1 MDPLGKQTESG
12 SILKVFPNP
21 AKDYI
26 IVEYLVD
33 MPVTDQEH
41 HNIKL
46 VMIDGNGKLL
56 RNIELN
62 YSQDQL
68 VIPTENLNSGIYIF
82 NLYVYGKLE
91 KTSKFTIVK

>member
-1 MDPLGKQTESG
+1 MDPLGKQTESR

-33 MPVTDQEH
+33 IPITNREH
-41 HNIKL
+41 KNMTL

-62 YSQDQL
+62 YRQDQL
-68 VIPTENLNSGIYIF
+68 VIPTENLNSGIYFF